1 VAHIVE
7 NGKSKH
13 LGTFSSEEEAVEAR
27 KLAAA
32 KLHGDFA
39 NTQSYEVA

>member
-1 VAHIVE
+1 
-7 NGKSKH
+7 
-13 LGTFSSEEEAVEAR
+13 VEAR